1 MPPFFQERQGFTLLE
16 LLIAL
21 AIASILL
28 SVAVVQFFKY
38 KKNAVVSRVQRD
50 LAACA
55 GELMAEYA
63 DRGIK
68 EKTCITNLSDDTC
81 TLIVSERGNYIKIA
95 NSNCTFKIKSSN
107 LKVICTI
114 KTDYGDVNGVISC
127 SPQ

>member
-1 MPPFFQERQGFTLLE
+1 MREGFSLIE
-16 LLIAL
+16 LLIL
-21 AIASILL
+21 AIILSILTA
-28 SVAVVQFFKY
+28 VAISNYLKY
-38 KKNAVVSRVQRD
+38 KNKAIVSRIQSD
-50 LAACA
+50 LISCA

-68 EKTCITNLSDDTC
+68 EKTCITNLSNDTC
-81 TLIVSERGNYIKIA
+81 TLIVSERGDYIKIA